1 MSRGLIATEKLTY
14 AAVMRAKFKISK
26 GIEVRFSSEDSFRS
40 NLVDIL
46 HLYQACDKAGVDRV
60 YGHRFP
66 PCRMRSVS

>member
-1 MSRGLIATEKLTY
+1 
-14 AAVMRAKFKISK
+14 MRANFKFSK

-40 NLVDIL
+40 DLADIL